1 MIIQFKKADQQ
12 ELYTIEGD
20 NLTLIK
26 VAIIEHTKELTAYH
40 LFQKKLEDSIL
51 LFCPTIRDLQNLVK
65 GNYTNYISANRV
77 AITEAINSIK
87 EI

>member
-1 MIIQFKKADQQ
+1 MIVKYKLAKSPEMF
-12 ELYTIEGD
+12 TVEGY

-26 VAIIEHTKELTAYH
+26 VALLEHHGRDMAIH
-40 LFQKKLEDSIL
+40 VFQKTLENSIL

-65 GNYTNYISANRV
+65 GNYRSYVSQNRT

-87 EI
+87 GI